1 MIDMTNKGIELPEVQ
16 DLWQPL
22 LGGLLPPQDFVLN
35 SEVLLFAPSEPFYDF
50 SWPPSPDPQQCTPPR
65 HHQILLRK

>member
-1 MIDMTNKGIELPEVQ
+1 MIDMTDKGIKLPKVE

-22 LGGLLPPQDFVLN
+22 LGGLLLPQDFVLN

-50 SWPPSPDPQQCTPPR
+50 FWPPSPNPRQYTPHH